1 MLSCRGV
8 AKYLKEHSPI
18 IPLSEE
24 SSGDISLTSILQGKT
39 RKLCARMFF
48 ETMVSCKVISCIM
61 DHLSITANL
70 NLFVKDKNH
79 EGKKASPFK
88 QRLF

>member
-1 MLSCRGV
+1 MLACRGV
-8 AKYLKEHSPI
+8 AKYLKEHSPT

-48 ETMVSCKVISCIM
+48 ETMVSSKVISCIM
-61 DHLSITANL
+61 DHLSITTNL